1 MQHGGVI
8 LGIGGP
14 ADHAHAGVRNED
26 GYFSRAHLLQNF
38 SAVTGACMV
47 LRKELYLQL
56 GGLDET
62 NLPVAF
68 NDIDFC
74 LRLIKA
80 GYRIVWS
87 PHAELYHHE
96 SASRGLE
103 DTLAK
108 QKRFLAEVAFMK
120 NRWGRE
126 IEADPYYNPNLSIE
140 TKPFTLAFPPRVE
153 KPWKRH

>member
-1 MQHGGVI
+1 
-8 LGIGGP
+8 
-14 ADHAHAGVRNED
+14 
-26 GYFSRAHLLQNF
+26 
-38 SAVTGACMV
+38 MV

-108 QKRFLAEVAFMK
+108 QKRFHAEIAFMK

-126 IEADPYYNPNLSIE
+126 IEADPYYNPNLSIGI
-140 TKPFTLAFPPRVE
+140 KPFTLAFPPRVE
-153 KPWKRH
+153 KPWKRR